1 MMGCGNL
8 VYECYRG
15 WIATFHPEGGPA
27 GPRAM
32 STNQPLAQSSSA
44 TGSQC
49 KVPLGIP
56 TCWSER
62 FILGVNVTAVTSS
75 DILRASSQTFWSI
88 YDKVASLV
96 LIPETRVFWL
106 VTSGCMSSESHCIL
120 NDGPKS

>member
-1 MMGCGNL
+1 M
-8 VYECYRG
+8 
-15 WIATFHPEGGPA
+15 
-27 GPRAM
+27 
-32 STNQPLAQSSSA
+32 
-44 TGSQC
+44 
-49 KVPLGIP
+49 PLGIP

-75 DILRASSQTFWSI
+75 DILRASKPPGDMHRESYLSQTFWSI

-106 VTSGCMSSESHCIL
+106 VTSGCMSSEFHCIL